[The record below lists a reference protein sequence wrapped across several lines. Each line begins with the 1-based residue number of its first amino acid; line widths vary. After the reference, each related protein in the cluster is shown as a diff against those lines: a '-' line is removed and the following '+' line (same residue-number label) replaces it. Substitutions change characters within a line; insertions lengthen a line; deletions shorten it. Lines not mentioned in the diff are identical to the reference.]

1 MILKKL
7 INMEFLKK
15 QIGKYTGFLRSFKP
29 IYSLNNLFHRSKLN
43 YNKKQFEKYG
53 INRSIYTSIGKKDL
67 QEVEPDKPWLD
78 GPGAMQRMVN
88 HPEFK
93 NFRPEIQSA
102 LKDFT
107 ELGMV
112 NLKGFYTNQEVVK
125 HWKEIEQLKNSGKIA
140 LNYTGKKY
148 MEAHQY
154 SPYIKDHFFKNR
166 ELIRILEFLMGKKIL
181 PFHTIHFEQGSEQ
194 RAHSDSIHMTTE
206 PEGYLI
212 AVWTALEATNSEN
225 GPLFYYPG
233 SHKLPYITCQ
243 DYDSGNSRWLI
254 GEQSYKRYE
263 DKIEELI
270 KEQDLKPE
278 YFYGRA
284 GDVFIWHAN
293 LLHGG
298 VPIRDSSSSRKSMV
312 AHYFCEGVICYHE
325 ISQRLALIDPAILK
339 D

>member
-1 MILKKL
+1 MDY
-7 INMEFLKK
+7 LKK

-29 IYSLNNLFHRSKLN
+29 IYTLNNFLHQRKLQ
-43 YNKKQFEKYG
+43 YNKQQFEKHG
-53 INRSIYTSIGKKDL
+53 IKRSVFNSIGKQDFKGSGAG
-67 QEVEPDKPWLD
+67 KPWLD
-78 GPGAMQRMVN
+78 GPGALERMTS
-88 HPEFK
+88 HPDYKSFY
-93 NFRPEIQSA
+93 PTVQQA
-102 LKDFT
+102 MKDFVT
-107 ELGMV
+107 QGMMT
-112 NLKGFYTNQEVVK
+112 LSGFYTNEEVDK
-125 HWKEIEQLKNSGKIA
+125 HWNEIEQLKKEGKIA

-148 MEAHQY
+148 MKAYEHSA
-154 SPYIKDHFFKNR
+154 YIRDHFFKHS
-166 ELIRILEFLMGKKIL
+166 ELKRILSFLMGKKIL

-212 AVWTALEATNSEN
+212 AAWTALESTDKAN
-225 GPLFYYPG
+225 GPLFYFPG
-233 SHKLPYITCQ
+233 SHTLPYITCQ

-270 KEQDLKPE
+270 KEYDFKPV
-278 YFYGRA
+278 YFHGNP

-298 VPIRDSSSSRKSMV
+298 APIDDPSRTRKSMV
-312 AHYFCEGVICYHE
+312 AHYFCEDVICYHE
-325 ISQRLALIDPAILK
+325 ISQRLALIDTALLM